1 MTNTPIDIVRG
12 GDRGRIAV
20 LRVSGR
26 LDSDTAPRLIE
37 QCSSVQA
44 EGLNLVINLSGVSF
58 LGSSGVGAL
67 LVLVEQFQQQAGA
80 VHFAAI
86 SESARSVVDL
96 LDLEDY
102 LPVHE
107 SEDDAF
113 RALEAA

>member
-1 MTNTPIDIVRG
+1 MTSSPIDIVRG

-26 LDSDTAPRLIE
+26 LDSDTAPQLIE
-37 QCSSVQA
+37 QGAEVQA
-44 EGLNLVINLSGVSF
+44 EGRNLVVNLSGVSF

-80 VHFAAI
+80 VQFAAM
-86 SESARSVVDL
+86 SPSARAVVDL

-102 LPVHE
+102 LTVHE
-107 SEDDAF
+107 SEDDAI